1 MNKISVLQVGNE
13 DLSLT
18 LHIPDFVDWNH
29 VDDLKEATERSYDVC
44 VLNRCVNEREARI
57 LLKKIRAY
65 TMFVLDSVELNGWTK
80 WIYKSRVGKIYS
92 LNGLQEFMSDD
103 IKLFF
108 PSGYGEKFDAL
119 SLSISQNFGGSISWD
134 GYNGVLLNGEYGDD
148 FYQIAYWR
156 MNVPLFNEQVIDFWL
171 EYEKDPSVNI
181 QLKFEQFQA
190 GSVSTVQNRWI
201 FSEEDLKSVISIENK
216 KMDGPIFASLLA
228 KGQGKLR
235 ITNLH
240 DRHSRKSYGVFFPG
254 GERYVTS
261 KREELFMYF
270 DPGDMKPPLNV
281 YFSGWKKQESF
292 EGYNMMK
299 KMSAPFLLVTDVRLT
314 GGAFYLG
321 DKEYEN
327 LIVSGIQDCL
337 KQLGFDRSQLI
348 LSGLSMGTFGA
359 LYNGC
364 KLRPHAI
371 LLGKPLASLGD
382 IANNERISRPG
393 GFPTSLDVLVKNY
406 GDMSEKS
413 MDALNHRFW
422 DLFDQTDWSQTKF
435 IVSYMLEDDYD
446 MTAYDR
452 LISHIDDIGVEII
465 GKGVHGRHNDDTYSI
480 VAWFKNQYR
489 DILKSD
495 FGRGDLDEE

>member
-44 VLNRCVNEREARI
+44 VLNRCVNEKEARI

-80 WIYKSRVGKIYS
+80 WIYESRVGKIYS
-92 LNGLQEFMSDD
+92 LNKLQEFMRDD

-181 QLKFEQFQA
+181 QLKIEQFQA

-201 FSEEDLKSVISIENK
+201 FNEEDLKSVISIENK

-281 YFSGWKKQESF
+281 YFSGYKTQEGF
-292 EGYNMMK
+292 EGFYMMRNMG
-299 KMSAPFLLVTDVRLT
+299 APFLLISEARLE

-321 DKEYEN
+321 DKEYEDY
-327 LIVSGIQDCL
+327 IVSGVEDCL
-337 KQLGFDRSQLI
+337 NQLGFDRSQLI

-382 IANNERISRPG
+382 IAHNERISRPG
-393 GFPTSLDVLVKNY
+393 GFPTSLDVLTKNY
-406 GDMSEKS
+406 GGMSDRS
-413 MDALNHRFW
+413 IDALNHRFW

-435 IVSYMLEDDYD
+435 IISYMLEDDYD

-452 LISHIDDIGVEII
+452 LISHIDDVGVEII
-465 GKGVHGRHNDDTYSI
+465 GKGIHGRHNDDTYSI
-480 VAWFKNQYR
+480 VAWFKNQYD

-495 FGRGDLDEE
+495 FNRGEPNEE